1 MPISQYVGNDN
12 ARIPT
17 GMDNQDYQYMA
28 GVLAEIQGTL
38 GTDVAKMISE

>member
-1 MPISQYVGNDN
+1 
-12 ARIPT
+12 
-17 GMDNQDYQYMA
+17 MDNQDYQYMA